1 MLFVGNSFTEV
12 QGGIETHLRLLAGS
26 MSRPRDLTVNRA
38 SQGGATLQVLRQV
51 PAVLQAI
58 RAGTHDIV
66 VLQDDIPEYGGPSVD
81 PFKEQ
86 VRWFTPEIR
95 AHNGR
100 PVLFMAWAY
109 ERLNWVTLATI
120 AQLHREI
127 GVELGLAVAP
137 VGLAFQAS
145 TAERPTLDMLGGD
158 DEHQSLAGMY
168 LAACVVYATI
178 FRESPEGAS
187 WFPSGISPDQAAF
200 LQRVAWTT
208 ASAG

>member
-1 MLFVGNSFTEV
+1 VLIVGDSFTEV
-12 QGGIETHLRLLAGS
+12 QGGLETHLRALAGS
-26 MSRPRDLTVNRA
+26 MSRPRTLTVDRA
-38 SQGGATLQVLRQV
+38 SQGGSTLQMLREV

-58 RAGTHDIV
+58 RAGGHDVV
-66 VLQDDIPEYGGPSVD
+66 VLQDDIPEYVGHSVE

-86 VRWFTPEIR
+86 VRWFNQEIR
-95 AHNGR
+95 ARNGR

-120 AQLHREI
+120 AQAHTAM

-137 VGLAFQAS
+137 VGLAFEAS
-145 TAERPTLDMLGGD
+145 MVQRPQLDMLD
-158 DEHQSLAGMY
+158 TDREHQSLAGMY

-187 WFPSGISPDQAAF
+187 WFPPGLSADQAAF

-208 ASAG
+208 ASS